1 MKMENLVIFGT
12 GEISELAHYYFTH
25 DSNYEVVGFAVDEEF
40 KDREQHCGLPVVSDV
55 ELTDRFPPE
64 THKAFVAISYAKLNS
79 VRSEK
84 VKFLKTNGYQLATY
98 VSSKATI
105 LTDHPIGENCFIL
118 EDNTIQPFVSIGN
131 NVTMWSGNHIGH
143 HSVIEADCFIT
154 SHVVI
159 SGGCKVGQA
168 SFIGV
173 NATLR
178 DHVVIAEKNVIGPS
192 SLILSNTSPFEV
204 YVEKNTE
211 KSKVP
216 SNRLRGL

>member
-1 MKMENLVIFGT
+1 MKNLVIFGI

-143 HSVIEADCFIT
+143 HSEIEADCFIT

-178 DHVVIAEKNVIGPS
+178 DHIKIGQKCVIGAGAV
-192 SLILSNTSPFEV
+192 LTSDAAEFGV
-204 YVEKNTE
+204 YN
-211 KSKVP
+211 VP
-216 SNRLRGL
+216 SAERSRVPSTRLRGL

>member
-1 MKMENLVIFGT
+1 MENLVIFGT

-55 ELTDRFPPE
+55 ELKDRFPSE

-84 VKFLKTNGYQLATY
+84 VKFLKSIGYQLATY

-105 LTDHPIGENCFIL
+105 LTDHQIGENCFIL
-118 EDNTIQPFVSIGN
+118 EDNTIQPFVKIGN

-143 HSVIEADCFIT
+143 HSEIADNCFIT

-178 DHVVIAEKNVIGPS
+178 DHINIGQKCVIGAGAV
-192 SLILSNTSPFEV
+192 LTSDAAEFGV
-204 YVEKNTE
+204 YN
-211 KSKVP
+211 VP
-216 SNRLRGL
+216 SAERSRVPSTRLRGL